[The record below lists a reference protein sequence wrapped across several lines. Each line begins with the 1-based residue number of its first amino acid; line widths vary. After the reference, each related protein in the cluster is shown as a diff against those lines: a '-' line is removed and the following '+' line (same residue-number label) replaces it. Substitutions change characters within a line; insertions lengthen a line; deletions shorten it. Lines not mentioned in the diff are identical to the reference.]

1 MLGSAC
7 LVALSVQNSLDLFR
21 RAVCRSR
28 NGTGQLFLD
37 GVDRKTTQ
45 TLHPYR
51 QPAQLLRTGRV
62 SDNIRDLDS
71 DLLDARA
78 EPAQGKVNPVADVF
92 THLVIEQACST

>member
-1 MLGSAC
+1 
-7 LVALSVQNSLDLFR
+7 LVALAVQNSLNLSG

-45 TLHPYR
+45 TLNPYG
-51 QPAQLLRTGRV
+51 QPAQLLRTGRF

-71 DLLDARA
+71 DLLDART

-92 THLVIEQACST
+92 THFVIEQARSS